1 MKEPPDALS
10 SLRFPPH
17 GRPTT
22 SDVSVP
28 LLTRI
33 LHPFIVSLISTATQ
47 GRQGG
52 KRGTANR
59 HLL

>member
-17 GRPTT
+17 GRPAT

-33 LHPFIVSLISTATQ
+33 LHPFIVSLISTAT
-47 GRQGG
+47 
-52 KRGTANR
+52 
-59 HLL
+59 